1 MVLWVTDEMQFNNMC
16 KVLWVKISPEAIN
29 VKFGTGA
36 KFYVYQGNV
45 SPLQGEKPIFG
56 PLSKNNTGMA
66 ALCAG
71 LPVIKLFCKC
81 KLGKNA
87 KLHLQTKELQLSSC
101 CKMLLLLVKQQ
112 STV

>member
-29 VKFGTGA
+29 VKFGTGERTCGPLPRA

-66 ALCAG
+66 ALRAG
-71 LPVIKLFCKC
+71 LL
-81 KLGKNA
+81 
-87 KLHLQTKELQLSSC
+87 
-101 CKMLLLLVKQQ
+101 
-112 STV
+112 